1 MQHVRCFLAL
11 AISVPM
17 CDQTKFEVSW

>member
-17 CDQTKFEVSW
+17 CDQTKFEVS